1 MGGMLIKRYDYSE
14 FDNLF
19 RFNAELMNPNRKEG
33 RFHWVIER
41 LEIQTVNKDRKIKL
55 GEKPSEEVSQLPIY
69 ETTRKIPTGRMDL
82 KERQRLREQMD
93 MLDIRREENIAKR
106 RAATKEKFLK
116 HIIQLKEE
124 DERRKEEQQKKI
136 MEEREQRHK
145 QKDDM
150 EKREEE
156 ELKALEKT
164 SRKRNDKVEA
174 IEKRTIENEEFELA
188 QIRLRWKASDAKK
201 SS

>member
-1 MGGMLIKRYDYSE
+1 MG
-14 FDNLF
+14 
-19 RFNAELMNPNRKEG
+19 MNPNRKEG

-41 LEIQTVNKDRKIKL
+41 LEIQTVNKDRKLKL
-55 GEKPSEEVSQLPIY
+55 AEKPTEEVSLLPIY

-116 HIIQLKEE
+116 HIIALKEE
-124 DERRKEEQQKKI
+124 DERRQEEQQAKI
-136 MEEREQRHK
+136 DEERQNRYK
-145 QKDDM
+145 QKEEM

-156 ELKALEKT
+156 ELKVKE
-164 SRKRNDKVEA
+164 
-174 IEKRTIENEEFELA
+174 
-188 QIRLRWKASDAKK
+188 
-201 SS
+201 

>member
-1 MGGMLIKRYDYSE
+1 MG
-14 FDNLF
+14 
-19 RFNAELMNPNRKEG
+19 
-33 RFHWVIER
+33 
-41 LEIQTVNKDRKIKL
+41 
-55 GEKPSEEVSQLPIY
+55 
-69 ETTRKIPTGRMDL
+69 
-82 KERQRLREQMD
+82 
-93 MLDIRREENIAKR
+93 
-106 RAATKEKFLK
+106 
-116 HIIQLKEE
+116 EE

-201 SS
+201 AAEKKALGRKGEVPRRCENQKRGGRKQEEGSTKE